1 MKLRPR
7 NGPIYVA
14 SIFPPRK
21 NRSRG
26 SSRYSRKISPCFGWR
41 VEEGGR
47 GDIYI
52 HVSFLILEFYFTF
65 IISLSRWFLLSH
77 SLEIGNC
84 WIWMREN
91 CVINEIDLTFQ
102 SDTVCNNITNNRTLN
117 RKVDLW
123 RLYRVRGNMRIA
135 RTSVFLASINIETKK
150 QTLRVARP
158 FLP

>member
-1 MKLRPR
+1 
-7 NGPIYVA
+7 
-14 SIFPPRK
+14 
-21 NRSRG
+21 
-26 SSRYSRKISPCFGWR
+26 
-41 VEEGGR
+41 
-47 GDIYI
+47 
-52 HVSFLILEFYFTF
+52 
-65 IISLSRWFLLSH
+65 
-77 SLEIGNC
+77 
-84 WIWMREN
+84 MREN

-135 RTSVFLASINIETKK
+135 RASVFLASINIETKK